1 MRYCNILLKRG
12 GISKEIPIKTVK
24 VKGKTMK
31 VKGKTIKVKGKTMKV
46 EGICCIIVRA
56 YVAKRHKGMLKRLA
70 STPRG
75 DR

>member
-46 EGICCIIVRA
+46 EGICCIIQLVLLCVHMLR
-56 YVAKRHKGMLKRLA
+56 KGTRVC
-70 STPRG
+70 
-75 DR
+75 